1 MAGHET
7 NRASEVSRTI
17 FSALHYL
24 TAFTVI
30 LIFAD
35 MLTSNSLR
43 LTGTAELMRQLA
55 EFGNIPSNYTSI
67 SAETVK
73 TSAQAIKEFMTGNSL
88 VSNNVITML
97 LALNAS
103 LIFLHFFSRRTRHSI
118 TTEEVSTAETTGLEH
133 THVPSGSG
141 HLKALVQNLKN
152 MMLGAGNKKDNT
164 TFNSTTL
171 ERIVHLNLDIE
182 TAAAIVKDLENNLT
196 QSATELQVM
205 AKSAMES
212 GNRAISTS
220 TEWNK
225 QTKMLENQ
233 NSMNQKV
240 QSILKGLKRTIKDI
254 HHLIQETKQTELS
267 LSNRT
272 KNIETNVK
280 ELYERSE
287 DGDQLVIDMHS
298 NIDTCIN
305 DVRTASELVKQL
317 SGKAREIVN
326 IIDVI
331 DDIAEQTNL
340 LALNASIE
348 AARAGEQGQGFA
360 VVADEVRKLAV
371 RSSSTTRNIT
381 HLLQTIQTEAESACS
396 FLGKGE
402 TSITHT
408 SSLFGRLGQH
418 VASDR
423 ISITKC
429 LGEVDSTQQSIK
441 KLSVD
446 FSGLTRES
454 TAIDEFATDLTK
466 LHIDITTQNNSWLT
480 EIRNSSIA
488 TDRIARSLSRNHF
501 KLEHLERLA
510 ISNVDI
516 ARDILKLLSQNIGF
530 SGLIRGNIASSK
542 RKTGY
547 SDLGEAMR
555 YVEMLE
561 TAVKKLEAAP
571 SGTKLGKTN
580 KIEPAVGKIAGDM
593 HPLEKALFADG
604 SSDSDINVKG
614 A

>member
-1 MAGHET
+1 MAGNET
-7 NRASEVSRTI
+7 NAKKEVGATI
-17 FSALHYL
+17 LSALHYL
-24 TAFTVI
+24 IAFTVV

-43 LTGTAELMRQLA
+43 LSGTAELVRLLA
-55 EFGNIPSNYTSI
+55 EFSNIPANYTTI
-67 SAETVK
+67 SADTIK
-73 TSAQAIKEFMTGNSL
+73 SSAQAIKTFTTGNSL
-88 VSNNVITML
+88 VSNNVISIL

-103 LIFLHFFSRRTRHSI
+103 LIFLHFFARRPRRVVESLQT
-118 TTEEVSTAETTGLEH
+118 VSVLTNELETTLM
-133 THVPSGSG
+133 PSGSG

-152 MMLGAGNKKDNT
+152 MMLGAGNKKDSTAFNT
-164 TFNSTTL
+164 STI
-171 ERIVHLNLDIE
+171 ERIIHLNLDIE

-212 GNRAISTS
+212 GSRAISTS

-225 QTKMLENQ
+225 QAKMLENQ
-233 NSMNQKV
+233 NSINQKV
-240 QSILKGLKRTIKDI
+240 QSILKGLKRTIKEV
-254 HHLIQETKQTELS
+254 HQLIQETKQTEHA

-287 DGDQLVIDMHS
+287 DGDRLVMDMHS
-298 NIDTCIN
+298 NIDTCIS
-305 DVRTASELVKQL
+305 DVRAASELVKQL
-317 SGKAREIVN
+317 SSKAREIGN

-348 AARAGEQGQGFA
+348 AARAGEQGQGFT
-360 VVADEVRKLAV
+360 VVADEIRKLAV

-396 FLGKGE
+396 FLGKSD

-408 SSLFGRLGQH
+408 SSLFGRLEQH

-423 ISITKC
+423 TSIAKC
-429 LGEVDSTQQSIK
+429 LDEVGGSQQCIK
-441 KLSVD
+441 RISED
-446 FSGLTRES
+446 FSSLTRS
-454 TAIDEFATDLTK
+454 SYSIDESATDLAK
-466 LHIDITTQNNSWLT
+466 LHGDLTAQNDSWLI
-480 EIRNSSIA
+480 EIRNSAIA
-488 TDRIARSLSRNHF
+488 TDRFARGLARNHF
-501 KLEHLERLA
+501 KLEYLERLA
-510 ISNVDI
+510 ISNVDV

-530 SGLIRGNIASSK
+530 SGLIRGNVTNGTHRS
-542 RKTGY
+542 GY

-561 TAVKKLEAAP
+561 TAVEKLDAQPAG
-571 SGTKLGKTN
+571 SKVTKTTKV
-580 KIEPAVGKIAGDM
+580 EPAIGKLAADM
-593 HPLEKALFADG
+593 HHLEKTLFAE
-604 SSDSDINVKG
+604 SANDSDITVKG

>member
-1 MAGHET
+1 MAGNET
-7 NRASEVSRTI
+7 TRAKEVGATI
-17 FSALHYL
+17 LSALHYL

-30 LIFAD
+30 LVFAD

-43 LTGTAELMRQLA
+43 LSGTAELVRQLA
-55 EFGNIPSNYTSI
+55 EFSNIPANYTSV
-67 SAETVK
+67 SADTVK
-73 TSAQAIKEFMTGNSL
+73 SSAQALKTFATGNSL
-88 VSNNVITML
+88 VSNNVIIML
-97 LALNAS
+97 LGLNAG
-103 LIFLHFFSRRTRHSI
+103 LIFLHFFSRRPRR
-118 TTEEVSTAETTGLEH
+118 VAETK
-133 THVPSGSG
+133 VPAPALTSHLDPAQASSGNG

-152 MMLGAGNKKDNT
+152 MMLGAGSKKDST

-225 QTKMLENQ
+225 QTKMLERQ
-233 NSMNQKV
+233 NTMNQKV
-240 QSILKGLKRTIKDI
+240 LTILKGLRRTIKEVQQ
-254 HHLIQETKQTELS
+254 LIQETKQTELNF
-267 LSNRT
+267 SNRT

-287 DGDQLVIDMHS
+287 EGDKLVVDMHN
-298 NIDTCIN
+298 NIDTCIS
-305 DVRTASELVKQL
+305 DVRTAGELVKQL

-381 HLLQTIQTEAESACS
+381 NLLQTMQTEAESACS

-423 ISITKC
+423 TSIGKC
-429 LGEVDSTQQSIK
+429 LEEVGGSQQSIK
-441 KLSVD
+441 KFSED
-446 FSGLTRES
+446 FNSLLRS
-454 TAIDEFATDLTK
+454 SSSIDEYATDLTK
-466 LHIDITTQNNSWLT
+466 LHGDITSQNDSWLT

-510 ISNVDI
+510 ISNVNI
-516 ARDILKLLSQNIGF
+516 SRDILKLLSQNIGF
-530 SGLIRGNIASSK
+530 SGLIRGNVSSGK
-542 RKTGY
+542 RRSGY
-547 SDLGEAMR
+547 NDISEAMR

-561 TAVKKLEAAP
+561 TAVKKLDTQATSSKAI
-571 SGTKLGKTN
+571 KTA
-580 KIEPAVGKIAGDM
+580 KVEPAIGKIAAEM
-593 HPLEKALFADG
+593 HPLEKSIFQEHTG
-604 SSDSDINVKG
+604 DSDIKVKG